1 MKTKNTT
8 ITNTIILIADDD
20 PQLLRLLTRHFQLED
35 FDVLVASDGEEA
47 LALIQTQ
54 RLDLVLLDVMMPRL
68 DGLSVCKRARTF
80 SSIPILLLTAR
91 GQEQDKVLGLD
102 LGADDYLSKP
112 FQIDE
117 LMARVRALLRRSQ
130 ITPRAHIDGLQSSI
144 TISELTVDYGNHQVT
159 RSGQPVLL
167 TPTEFSLL
175 AYLAQNVDRV
185 VPQDQLLEEVWGVEF
200 LGEGH
205 LLQVNIHRL
214 RNKLEAD
221 PAYPRYILT
230 KGGIGYS
237 LATPHS
243 V

>member
-1 MKTKNTT
+1 MTTKNTM
-8 ITNTIILIADDD
+8 ITNTTILIVDDD

-35 FDVLVASDGEEA
+35 FDVLAASDGEEA

-68 DGLSVCKRARTF
+68 DGLSVCKLARTF

-91 GQEQDKVLGLD
+91 GQEQDKVVGLD
-102 LGADDYLSKP
+102 LGADDYLCKP

-117 LMARVRALLRRSQ
+117 LMARVRALLRRGQ
-130 ITPRAHIDGLQSSI
+130 ITPREKPNGLYSAI
-144 TISELTVDYGNHQVT
+144 TISELTVDYSNHQVT
-159 RSGQPVLL
+159 RSGQPILL
-167 TPTEFSLL
+167 TPIEFSLL

-185 VPQDQLLEEVWGVEF
+185 VPQDQLLEEIWGVAY

-214 RNKLEAD
+214 RNKLEDD
-221 PAYPRYILT
+221 PAHPHYILT
-230 KGGIGYS
+230 KAGVGYS
-237 LATPHS
+237 LATPHYA
-243 V
+243 